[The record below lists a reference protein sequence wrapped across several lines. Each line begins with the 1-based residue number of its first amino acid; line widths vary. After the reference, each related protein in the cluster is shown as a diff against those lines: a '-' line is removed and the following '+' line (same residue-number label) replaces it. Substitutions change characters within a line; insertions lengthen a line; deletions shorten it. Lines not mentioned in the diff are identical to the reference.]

1 MSATRAVRY
10 LGLDRN
16 PLRRRSD
23 RIEAWVTA
31 SALATIVIGG
41 PAAAWGAGTEAYRDA
56 VAADSAT
63 SGGGLATPGGGL
75 ATPGGGLATPGDGI
89 AVEAVLL
96 EDAVYVPPGTEATV
110 APRRPPVRARWVGP
124 DGTPRNGEITT
135 DAGGPA
141 GTAVVIRTDARGN
154 PVSTAADRQYALER
168 ALTLGAMALWGV
180 ALPAAVVGLAIRRG
194 LDRRRLVSWQVGWT
208 MVEPR
213 WSGRGSS

>member
-1 MSATRAVRY
+1 VGLSATRAVRY

-31 SALATIVIGG
+31 SALATIVIVG

-56 VAADSAT
+56 VAAGSAT
-63 SGGGLATPGGGL
+63 SAAGY
-75 ATPGGGLATPGDGI
+75 

-96 EDAVYVPPGTEATV
+96 DDAVYVPSDAEATV
-110 APRRPPVRARWVGP
+110 LPRRPPVSARWVGP
-124 DGTPRNGEITT
+124 DGTPRSGEIIA

-141 GTAVVIRTDARGN
+141 GTAIVIRTNARGT
-154 PVSTAADRQYALER
+154 PVSTGADRQYALER

-180 ALPAAVVGLAIRRG
+180 ALSAAVVGLAIRRG
-194 LDRRRLVSWQVGWT
+194 LERRRLVSWQIGWT

-213 WSGRGSS
+213 WSGRRSL